1 MPQLRAFAC
10 PLQKTFLTV
19 TQCLTYETAPKSGD
33 RFDEGVFRDRPTQ
46 QDAAASSPG
55 RRRCAC
61 ADGGAL
67 PTAWAEPGEEATNQD
82 AGAEAVDAEG
92 AVGGED
98 LLVTIP
104 GNHNKVMGCDADW
117 APDCAKAALTR
128 DATGVYTATFTL
140 PAGDY
145 EYKVAEGGSWDAS
158 YVKGEQ
164 PGERTSHT
172 L

>member
-1 MPQLRAFAC
+1 M
-10 PLQKTFLTV
+10 
-19 TQCLTYETAPKSGD
+19 
-33 RFDEGVFRDRPTQ
+33 
-46 QDAAASSPG
+46 
-55 RRRCAC
+55 
-61 ADGGAL
+61 GGAL

-92 AVGGED
+92 AAGGED

-104 GNHNKVMGCDADW
+104 GNHNKAMGCDADW

-158 YVKGEQ
+158 YGQGGAAGGANIAYSLKEETAVTFYYNHATH
-164 PGERTSHT
+164 RV
-172 L
+172 

>member
-1 MPQLRAFAC
+1 M
-10 PLQKTFLTV
+10 
-19 TQCLTYETAPKSGD
+19 
-33 RFDEGVFRDRPTQ
+33 
-46 QDAAASSPG
+46 
-55 RRRCAC
+55 
-61 ADGGAL
+61 GGAL

-92 AVGGED
+92 AAGGED

-158 YVKGEQ
+158 YEQ
-164 PGERTSHT
+164 RILSEGRDCGHLLLQPCASPRVE
-172 L
+172 